1 MRVALEEYVLE
12 AQNGLLLSTTFPLT
26 PHMIATS
33 VELSPYRRSPVAS
46 ILSILF
52 RAKDLYGGPPPQ
64 LRL

>member
-52 RAKDLYGGPPPQ
+52 RVKISMVDHPPS
-64 LRL
+64 